1 MVAMIM
7 HKLTPLVH
15 TDATTHIIILKTI
28 HNKSTHIKVY
38 NRSLR
43 ESKGAG

>member
-1 MVAMIM
+1 MIM

-15 TDATTHIIILKTI
+15 TDATTHIIFKTI
-28 HNKSTHIKVY
+28 HNKSTHVKVY

-43 ESKGAG
+43 ESKGAGY